1 MKHRTDG
8 NSRKYNAA
16 WYQALKN
23 EEDSVRGFNSKFKE
37 PGKQF
42 GKLDA
47 RYCNWT
53 TSIISKLNFFWWN
66 NFLYHGNNYSFKMSL
81 ELSYHQ
87 KTMVIMSKML
97 I

>member
-1 MKHRTDG
+1 MKHRTAG

-42 GKLDA
+42 GENWMLVTA
-47 RYCNWT
+47 VEQLVLYRNWT
-53 TSIISKLNFFWWN
+53 FSDEIIFF
-66 NFLYHGNNYSFKMSL
+66 
-81 ELSYHQ
+81 
-87 KTMVIMSKML
+87 IMETITLLKCRWS
-97 I
+97 